1 MYVLIRVAKA
11 GALRQCLSWLLLLP
25 VPRTR
30 QLGRGA
36 ASQYGAAYGTLE
48 GRRCGG
54 MQEQQSALQPVRHS
68 GSSYYQGGYKEYMS
82 RCQSLAMYVKRLLWV
97 HTICHK
103 EEYWWEFV
111 VCLQSS
117 ILHLKNTK
125 LAKFVI
131 FRLLDI
137 A

>member
-1 MYVLIRVAKA
+1 
-11 GALRQCLSWLLLLP
+11 
-25 VPRTR
+25 
-30 QLGRGA
+30 
-36 ASQYGAAYGTLE
+36 
-48 GRRCGG
+48 
-54 MQEQQSALQPVRHS
+54 
-68 GSSYYQGGYKEYMS
+68 MS

-125 LAKFVI
+125 SAKFVI

-137 A
+137 ALSHFISIKIRNILCLLIKTANSCQNSIEYWLFKDFDFDSLYPLVPLWERGNSWEALSAQLSVLLEQLIVEFQAWESR